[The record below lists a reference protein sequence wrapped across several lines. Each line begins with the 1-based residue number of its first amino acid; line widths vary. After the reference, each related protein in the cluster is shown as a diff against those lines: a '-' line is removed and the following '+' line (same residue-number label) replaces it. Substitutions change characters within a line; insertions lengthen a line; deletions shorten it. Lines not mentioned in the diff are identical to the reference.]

1 MILNMYLPG
10 RMRVYMGKKENALQG
25 GRQEIHYIGGS
36 EILPPP
42 LESVEENEAINGLDT
57 ENADMFRALLIEH
70 NLRLVVYIAKK
81 FDNTGVGGEDLIWI
95 GRRVMIK

>member
-1 MILNMYLPG
+1 MILKMYLPG
-10 RMRVYMGKKENALQG
+10 RMRICLGKKDNGAQT

-57 ENADMFRALLIEH
+57 EDADMFRALLI
-70 NLRLVVYIAKK
+70 
-81 FDNTGVGGEDLIWI
+81 
-95 GRRVMIK
+95 